1 MRPYYF
7 DIDQART
14 RRAVAIVAFE
24 RAMRGGWPQPRRRG
38 PAELFHAALAL
49 VREWRERTRQR
60 NQLARLDARMLRDI
74 GVTAAEAERECEK
87 PFWRQ

>member
-7 DIDQART
+7 DFDQIRT

-24 RAMRGGWPQPRRRG
+24 RAMRGGWPSPRRGG

-49 VREWRERTRQR
+49 IRQWRERARQR
-60 NQLARLDARMLRDI
+60 RQLARLDVRMLRDI
-74 GVTAAEAERECEK
+74 GLTAAEAERECEK
-87 PFWRQ
+87 PFWRR